1 MELMIQPLKKYLQ
14 FSGRASRKEYWLFIL
29 FIIVCSLVLSL
40 LEGALGLFKVED
52 ISVLSSIFLFAT
64 LIPSWMVG
72 IRRLHDTDRNG
83 WWMLLSIIPIGN
95 LILLVFFCLKGTQ
108 GENRFGTDPIVNNN

>member
-1 MELMIQPLKKYLQ
+1 
-14 FSGRASRKEYWLFIL
+14 
-29 FIIVCSLVLSL
+29 
-40 LEGALGLFKVED
+40 
-52 ISVLSSIFLFAT
+52 
-64 LIPSWMVG
+64 MVG